1 MNKNGSNFNNTGLL
15 NYVLETG
22 KKLLNCIDKFQNA
35 LIAADNARQKK
46 EIVGLEIFLTK
57 REEESEYH

>member
-1 MNKNGSNFNNTGLL
+1 MNKNGSNFNNTGFL

-35 LIAADNARQKK
+35 LIAADEK
-46 EIVGLEIFLTK
+46 EIVGREVFLTE
-57 REEESEYH
+57 REEKCEYH